1 MPNVYVEARPKG
13 RSEGSPIED
22 FVVEDHADH
31 VLGTFKTQTEA
42 IEWARKNGH
51 SPLVARVRHLNDKK
65 NPTIGEPTDRWQH
78 SLVNRVACDQSLF
91 AVSNPI
97 SRNRF
102 TWNRC
107 FGANLKGRLPCC
119 SIRLMACKPLLTRGT
134 PPSLLG

>member
-31 VLGTFKTQTEA
+31 VLGTFKTQKEA

-65 NPTIGEPTDRWQH
+65 NPTIGEPPDRRQH
-78 SLVNRVACDQSLF
+78 SLVNRIACDQSLF
-91 AVSNPI
+91 AVSNR
-97 SRNRF
+97 SRGTVLPGTVALGR
-102 TWNRC
+102 
-107 FGANLKGRLPCC
+107 NLKGRLPCC